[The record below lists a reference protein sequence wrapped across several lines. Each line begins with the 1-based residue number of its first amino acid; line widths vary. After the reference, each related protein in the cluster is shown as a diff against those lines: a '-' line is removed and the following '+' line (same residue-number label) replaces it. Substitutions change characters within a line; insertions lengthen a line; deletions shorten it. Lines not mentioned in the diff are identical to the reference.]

1 MIDWLQVLDRVPTI
15 PDRAKRIAE
24 AEQVLRAMRAHNA
37 VGRGQTE
44 TLELAGSPLRL
55 FADLSPNIVRY
66 LKVLRR
72 GARGRPRSSA
82 PAQRARRDGGL
93 KHLIDGWSVR
103 HGPAPPFI
111 GSRLTEPG
119 ASGYPG
125 TGGRAS

>member
-1 MIDWLQVLDRVPTI
+1 
-15 PDRAKRIAE
+15 
-24 AEQVLRAMRAHNA
+24 MRAHNA

-93 KHLIDGWSVR
+93 R
-103 HGPAPPFI
+103 TRER
-111 GSRLTEPG
+111 SRRTDR
-119 ASGYPG
+119 AR
-125 TGGRAS
+125 GGRLGFRSFPGLQT